1 MIKPFGKP
9 FRLACPLP
17 DERSDLFLV
26 RRTRPDDNGEFVA
39 RYLELAH
46 EIFANIC
53 RIECAFEVMRN
64 GVMGFVYGVGTK
76 IRVVSVDRLA
86 VLSGSGARRATINC
100 HRTVRPHELRRHVPT
115 GVVYQIA

>member
-46 EIFANIC
+46 EVLAHISS
-53 RIECAFEVMRN
+53 RKRAFEVMRN
-64 GVMGFVYGVGTK
+64 SVTCFVYRVSTK
-76 IRVVSVDRLA
+76 VCVVSVDRLA
-86 VLSGSGARRATINC
+86 VLSWCGPRLAAINC
-100 HRTVRPHELRRHVPT
+100 H
-115 GVVYQIA
+115 